1 MTLKNKGLA
10 GLADQERIKV
20 LAEMLIEKI
29 NQNLEYT
36 GEWEM
41 MELYNAHE
49 CIEDLILQML
59 QIAYPLQ
66 DEDEEDDY

>member
-1 MTLKNKGLA
+1 MSLKNMGLK

-29 NQNLEYT
+29 NQNISYP

-49 CIEDLILQML
+49 CVEDLILRML
-59 QIAYPLQ
+59 QVAFPLQ
-66 DEDEEDDY
+66 DEEDEEY